1 MNVSDVESD
10 FIATG
15 LHGIMVS
22 GGGGIVQCSLDQ
34 DGAYVKFSIVERVDL
49 TSAFLISP

>member
-1 MNVSDVESD
+1 MNVSEVESD

-22 GGGGIVQCSLDQ
+22 ACAYACFKSAVFIDGGGI
-34 DGAYVKFSIVERVDL
+34 
-49 TSAFLISP
+49 